1 MDGLKMAEEY
11 TRQSK
16 FLKLMQKNV
25 WNIEDFIALLKEAS
39 QKRTDLAFYGR
50 LAGELTS
57 SLSLLAIFKMRDP
70 RENILNFVMNQPFF
84 NKVEIAYY
92 QQIFKPV
99 LEEMMSG
106 QPNCIRYISS
116 SGFFKRALIHAIL
129 ARFNVEPHF
138 INFTARL
145 QNAIESRIG

>member
-1 MDGLKMAEEY
+1 MAPQN

-16 FLKLMQKNV
+16 FFNLIQKSV

-39 QKRTDLAFYGR
+39 QKRIELAFYGR
-50 LAGELTS
+50 LADELNA

-70 RENILNFVMNQPFF
+70 RENILNFVMSQPFF

-92 QQIFKPV
+92 EQIFKPV
-99 LEEMMSG
+99 LEEMING

-116 SGFFKRALIHAIL
+116 SGFFKRSLIHAIL